1 MRVAAPNPTTGKT
14 PEKRKIDMVR
24 ELTKGAAVATAV
36 FALLSGG
43 AAADEKKMEK
53 PKEGAKVVQC
63 GGINACKGQGACA
76 GASNACKSHNACK
89 GQGWV
94 ETKTEKECTDKGG
107 KVVAMK

>member
-1 MRVAAPNPTTGKT
+1 
-14 PEKRKIDMVR
+14 MVR
-24 ELTKGAAVATAV
+24 EITKGAVVTAAV

-43 AAADEKKMEK
+43 ASADDKGKMEK

-76 GASNACKSHNACK
+76 GASNSCKSQNACK

-94 ETKTEKECTDKGG
+94 ETRSEKECKDKGG